1 MDIPFLTQQKFKTYM
16 SKLLK
21 VAIVGRP
28 NVGKSALF
36 NRICKKNIAIVDE
49 AEGITRDRLYVD
61 TDFFG
66 VPFQLI
72 DTGGIDARSKA
83 EFNEHIKRQAEIAI
97 EEADTLILV
106 VDAHIGI
113 TSLDKEIAEILHR
126 TKKPVC
132 LAVNKI
138 DNLSQEHLMYNF
150 QSLGI
155 SKIVAV
161 SAAQGWH
168 IAELL
173 EAAFADISTKD
184 AISRENESIQLA
196 IVGRANVGKS
206 SLVNYLLDEE
216 RCIVSPIPGTTRDSV
231 DIPFEHQGTKYNLID
246 TAGIRRKHAEHE
258 VVDKFAAIRTERA
271 IERADICLLMLD
283 AQQGITR
290 EEKKIAN
297 MIEEAGKGCILL
309 FNKWDLVKGFRMET
323 CLKGVEEEVP
333 FLKHCPKIFMSA
345 KTGRNVDSIFDVTKQ
360 VYADSLKRVTTGQL
374 NKFIGACLQ
383 RNHPP
388 MIQGKRLRIYYMA
401 QVSVQPPTFV
411 VFVNFPNLMTD
422 TYKKYIYN
430 QFREQYSFSG
440 MPIEI
445 YLRGKKKKE
454 AGRHHVDKD
463 ISDGVFINP
472 DEESETEN
480 TPEGKPKR
488 TKVELLDDEDVD
500 FDGIDDEED
509 TDYEFEN
516 EDELRNNKDNRFDL

>member
-1 MDIPFLTQQKFKTYM
+1 MA
-16 SKLLK
+16 KLLK

-49 AEGITRDRLYVD
+49 AEGITRDRLYV
-61 TDFFG
+61 TADFFG
-66 VPFQLI
+66 IPFELI
-72 DTGGIDARSKA
+72 DTGGIDAHSKA
-83 EFNEHIKRQAEIAI
+83 QFNEHIKRQAEIAI
-97 EEADTLILV
+97 EEADTLIMV

-113 TSLDKEIAEILHR
+113 TSLDKEIADVLHR

-138 DNLSQEHLMYNF
+138 DNLSQEHLMYDF

-155 SKIVAV
+155 TKMIAV

-173 EAAFADISTKD
+173 EAAFADISTAD
-184 AISRENESIQLA
+184 AIAVDNQAIQLA
-196 IVGRANVGKS
+196 IVGRPNVGKS

-216 RCIVSPIPGTTRDSV
+216 RCIVSPIPGTTRDSI
-231 DIPFEHQGTKYNLID
+231 DIPFEHEGTQFNLID

-271 IERADICLLMLD
+271 VERADICLLMLD

-297 MIEEAGKGCILL
+297 MIEQAGKGCILL
-309 FNKWDLVKGFRMET
+309 FNKWDLVKGFRMEH
-323 CLKGVEEEVP
+323 CLKGVEDEVP

-345 KTGRNVDSIFDVTKQ
+345 KTGRNVDTIFDIVKQ
-360 VYADSLKRVTTGQL
+360 VHADSQKRITTGQL
-374 NKFIGACLQ
+374 NKFIGHCLQ

-401 QVSVQPPTFV
+401 QVSTQPPTFV

-422 TYKKYIYN
+422 TYKKYLYN
-430 QFREQYSFSG
+430 QFRETYSFLG
-440 MPIEI
+440 LPIEI
-445 YLRGKKKKE
+445 YLRGKKRKT
-454 AGRHHVDKD
+454 GDRTPDRD
-463 ISDGVFINP
+463 ISDGVYENP
-472 DEESETEN
+472 DEEASHEEPLADRQAASSLEDDADFFSEDF
-480 TPEGKPKR
+480 
-488 TKVELLDDEDVD
+488 DDEDE
-500 FDGIDDEED
+500 IDYD
-509 TDYEFEN
+509 FEN
-516 EDELRNNKDNRFDL
+516 EEDLHDKRYDL